1 MKEII
6 AFFIVSGGVGFFNL
20 YLAQETDFLYFGK
33 YNKEERIAWL
43 SIFTFL
49 NYLLITDY
57 IRIANDNHTLFI
69 LITTGIEAVVISFLA
84 SFVLPKTINWLIDY
98 VRHLFGKPGRSYL
111 PPINNFFE
119 EIENYHLF
127 SFDFDGKFISSG
139 KIKQG
144 TEERQENL
152 SILIKPSVPDEE
164 TTYVEFLNYMT
175 KCAVKGKV
183 VMSEFTDYNNKIHL
197 IKVKKTKID

>member
-57 IRIANDNHTLFI
+57 IRISNGNHGLFV
-69 LITTGIEAVVISFLA
+69 LITTSIGAVAISTSA
-84 SFVLPKTINWLIDY
+84 SFVLPKTINWIIDY
-98 VRHLFGKPGRSYL
+98 VRHLFGKPNRSYL
-111 PPINNFFE
+111 PPINSFFE
-119 EIENYHLF
+119 DIENYYLY
-127 SFDFDGKFISSG
+127 SFDFNGKLISSG
-139 KIKQG
+139 KIRQS
-144 TEERQENL
+144 TEERQADL
-152 SILIKPSVPDEE
+152 SVLIAPTSIDEE
-164 TTYVEFLNYMT
+164 TSYRDFLEETTKSAQKGELAMT
-175 KCAVKGKV
+175 
-183 VMSEFTDYNNKIHL
+183 EFTDYTNKVHM
-197 IKVKKTKID
+197 IKIKEIPKK

>member
-33 YNKEERIAWL
+33 YNKEERVAWL
-43 SIFTFL
+43 SIFTFI

-69 LITTGIEAVVISFLA
+69 LITTGVEAVTISFLA
-84 SFVLPKTINWLIDY
+84 SFVLPKTINRLIDY

-111 PPINNFFE
+111 PPINSFFE
-119 EIENYHLF
+119 DIENYHLF
-127 SFDFDGKFISSG
+127 VFDFDGKFISSG

-152 SILIKPSVPDEE
+152 SMLIRPSVPDED
-164 TTYVEFLNYMT
+164 TTYTEFLSYMSSR
-175 KCAVKGKV
+175 AVEGRV
-183 VMSEFTDYNNKIHL
+183 DMLEFTDYTNKIHL
-197 IKVKKTKID
+197 IKVKNTKID